1 MQRLLTQTT
10 EMEGE
15 RVKESHPK
23 INTHEL
29 NEINTK
35 TKYKNK
41 NKKKKKGKLPRE
53 SDGFELS
60 PEVVKVWKE
69 LQSSSSIQNI
79 EVLMD

>member
-41 NKKKKKGKLPRE
+41 NKKKE
-53 SDGFELS
+53 SC
-60 PEVVKVWKE
+60 PEKAMG
-69 LQSSSSIQNI
+69 LN
-79 EVLMD
+79 

>member
-41 NKKKKKGKLPRE
+41 NKKKGRLPRE

-69 LQSSSSIQNI
+69 LQSSLSIQNI

>member
-1 MQRLLTQTT
+1 
-10 EMEGE
+10 MEGE
-15 RVKESHPK
+15 RLKESHPK

-41 NKKKKKGKLPRE
+41 NNNNNKKGKLPRE

-69 LQSSSSIQNI
+69 LQSSLSIQNI
-79 EVLMD
+79 EVWMD